1 MSVAGVQDDRDAAIE
16 RMIEDR
22 REARVPA
29 LGHPRRLL
37 HGVALLGVIV
47 NVEVRRLENAELEP
61 IVLNFVA
68 PEVLRAGRE
77 RGQQQSGE
85 RGDGHALHHGHSCA
99 PAVSEEAPPIPLRE
113 AKGAEHFV
121 VMRKPAGPR
130 NILQLAVKYDRLIA
144 AVSSFQ
150 GARSSAG

>member
-29 LGHPRRLL
+29 LGHSRRLL

-61 IVLNFVA
+61 VVLNLVA
-68 PEVLRAGRE
+68 PEVLRADRD

-85 RGDGHALHHGHSCA
+85 REKDT
-99 PAVSEEAPPIPLRE
+99 
-113 AKGAEHFV
+113 
-121 VMRKPAGPR
+121 
-130 NILQLAVKYDRLIA
+130 
-144 AVSSFQ
+144 
-150 GARSSAG
+150 SAGCEMR